1 MNNDLK
7 WMIIS
12 DTQIPYQDNRA
23 LELIFKVMKSWKPDV
38 IDIAGDV
45 DDQNCYSRYS
55 DGKPDE
61 FLQTYKVS
69 ENKEEI
75 LKYVFKESSD
85 TKKFYQDIRKTNK
98 NSELFVALGNHDIRV
113 FDYFSKKDPDL
124 LEKIS
129 PNSLWALD
137 DLGFDYIYYDEL
149 PKKRYGDIHIHHGI
163 AISQNAGESVRK
175 DVENYGVSLIRGHSH
190 RMGTFYK
197 TYELRGDIVRGYEI
211 GHLCDEKSL
220 GMKYTTVHNWQKGFA
235 IGHIE
240 NGNYP
245 HIELIQISTD
255 YTCYVDGKK
264 FSA

>member
-1 MNNDLK
+1 
-7 WMIIS
+7 MIIS

-129 PNSLWALD
+129 PNSLWGLD